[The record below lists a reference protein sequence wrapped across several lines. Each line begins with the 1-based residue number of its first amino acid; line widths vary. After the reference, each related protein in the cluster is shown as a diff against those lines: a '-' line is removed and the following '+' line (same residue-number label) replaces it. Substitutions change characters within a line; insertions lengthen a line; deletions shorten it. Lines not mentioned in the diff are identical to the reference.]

1 MSGRN
6 EKGGRLTLEMNSIGR
21 SQLTGRLLAALLSD
35 SCAESCSAS
44 RNVLIYT
51 RRPSSPLPVASFS
64 ELLLFFSSRSLKKSP
79 KRIDQDNLLDPSG
92 DL

>member
-1 MSGRN
+1 
-6 EKGGRLTLEMNSIGR
+6 MNSIGR

-64 ELLLFFSSRSLKKSP
+64 ELLLFLQPFLKEKP
-79 KRIDQDNLLDPSG
+79 ERIDQDNLLDPSG

>member
-1 MSGRN
+1 MSGCN

-64 ELLLFFSSRSLKKSP
+64 ELLLFFQPFLKEKP
-79 KRIDQDNLLDPSG
+79 ERIDQDNLLDPSG